1 MTSKL
6 IVNSIRHTGASADAV
21 TLDSSGNV
29 TAPGNLSVTG
39 TTTSTGNLKV
49 GTITDSSG
57 SNSST
62 TEQIFQGRAR
72 VWWNYNQDGG
82 PTIRDSYRVSSITD
96 NATGKYT
103 VNFQDTLT
111 DPCGAVSASFDADAF
126 NTNYSDVATP
136 YISNTACQVIT
147 PNMEGVPYGGLHDC
161 DYGYGVIFSD
171 D

>member
-1 MTSKL
+1 MSNLQLTQIQNK
-6 IVNSIRHTGASADAV
+6 
-21 TLDSSGNV
+21 SGGFN
-29 TAPGNLSVTG
+29 
-39 TTTSTGNLKV
+39 
-49 GTITDSSG
+49 
-57 SNSST
+57 ST
-62 TEQIFQGRAR
+62 TEQIYQGRAR
-72 VWWNYNQDGG
+72 VWWFYAQRTQVGIKN
-82 PTIRDSYRVSSITD
+82 SYRVSSITD